1 MIKKMSI
8 YGAIAAAIPAVCQAE
23 LVEIDDAGLSD
34 ISGQAWVVEIGAHE
48 ITVPTP
54 REVVANIVES
64 RDIPVG
70 EILGKIEERIPR
82 IYGVLE
88 ALHER
93 RAARIE
99 AREERA
105 SFTLSAGELS
115 AFVPVLGRLP
125 TISGH
130 FVGDEQ

>member
-1 MIKKMSI
+1 MINKLHI
-8 YGAIAAAIPAVCQAE
+8 YGAIAASLPGVCQAAM
-23 LVEIDDAGLSD
+23 VEIDDAGLSE

-54 REVVANIVES
+54 REVAAHIVEK
-64 RDIPVG
+64 RDIPVDD
-70 EILGKIEERIPR
+70 ILGKIEDRAPR

-88 ALHER
+88 TLHER
-93 RAARIE
+93 RAARIA
-99 AREERA
+99 AREDRA
-105 SFTLSAGELS
+105 SFTLSHGELT